1 MRENR
6 KTESLN
12 KNLKRERNK
21 GRKQE
26 RMEMITVIKMKMGNP
41 ENMKKKVIT

>member
-26 RMEMITVIKMKMGNP
+26 RMEMITVIKMRMEIP
-41 ENMKKKVIT
+41 ENMQKRKL